1 MSKDRPMPTI
11 SPEMHE
17 QRRIMSRMTP
27 KEKTAYKWQRYYE
40 KATPQLL
47 ELIEYCQ
54 EDNRIVPNNWGLIG
68 GRYMRFTHRDDFTGY
83 PPYKIPLIL
92 GASNTPDLEKRY
104 RFLTQIYWCYKN
116 MFIDRMYEDIM
127 RISDD
132 DDDDDWIWIKGYYQE
147 DKVSLEL
154 IKKEYASW
162 LGVKYHPE
170 HSIWNHCTDHHKKHK
185 QIERAENLYK
195 NQEDI
200 LDDESI
206 TSIGDR

>member
-116 MFIDRMYEDIM
+116 MFINLIYDNIM
-127 RISDD
+127 KNPAEA
-132 DDDDDWIWIKGYYQE
+132 WEFGYYQE
-147 DKVSLEL
+147 DKISLEL

-162 LGVKYHPE
+162 LGVNYHPE
-170 HSIWNHCTDHHKKHK
+170 HNIWNHCTDHHKKQK
-185 QIERAENLYK
+185 QIQRAEEIYD
-195 NQEDI
+195 ERSHI

-206 TSIGDR
+206 TSISSR